1 MEKEALLTELRKTI
15 GEPDANG
22 NYAGAGISQRT
33 LDGYIDAVLPTFSD
47 DITAESAAAIHLPI
61 IKLMGGQMR
70 HEIAERIK
78 VINPQKTPEPNKGGT
93 DEKYAALES
102 KYEQLLNAQTEMQN
116 KLKEREDEQKRTQV
130 LKRVKALMK
139 EQGADDEYVLGVVFK
154 GESIPL
160 DESED
165 KLAERYIK
173 VYDSEYRKARGEG
186 AIPRTRA
193 EGGKGGNSATD
204 LFFAKKAAREGWGKK
219 TN

>member
-78 VINPQKTPEPNKGGT
+78 VITPKKQKSTC
-93 DEKYAALES
+93 YANAL
-102 KYEQLLNAQTEMQN
+102 
-116 KLKEREDEQKRTQV
+116 
-130 LKRVKALMK
+130 
-139 EQGADDEYVLGVVFK
+139 
-154 GESIPL
+154 I
-160 DESED
+160 
-165 KLAERYIK
+165 
-173 VYDSEYRKARGEG
+173 
-186 AIPRTRA
+186 
-193 EGGKGGNSATD
+193 
-204 LFFAKKAAREGWGKK
+204 
-219 TN
+219 